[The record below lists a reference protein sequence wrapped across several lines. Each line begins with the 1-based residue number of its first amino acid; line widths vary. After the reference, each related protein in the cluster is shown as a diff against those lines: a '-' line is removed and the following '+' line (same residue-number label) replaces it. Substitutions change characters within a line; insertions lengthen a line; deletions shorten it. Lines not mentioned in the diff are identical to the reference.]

1 MWDRR
6 VDVLSVWKYYAAFLV
21 FLGAALLLK
30 DAAFSSVLWRE
41 GQPAVSNK
49 AYFYLQ
55 YLTCIFVVM
64 ITARMF
70 GESFRAPVCEYLKSF
85 PLSTRQVI
93 FYRYVRLF
101 IVLFVPH
108 AAAVAVMFGKV
119 NASISEYLAAFP
131 EYAPFPAVNILIPLT
146 HCAVAL
152 NFYIAMTL
160 FLMLLFRDAVIPI
173 VLIMAWCAL
182 EAGPLNIIF
191 QRYDMFAGAFGPQD
205 FYSYLPPNILWMLI
219 AQPILLCLVFVFY
232 GKRSFLGAPV
242 QSFRRVFRKHSG
254 LEFAHFDNER
264 RNDYEN

>member
-21 FLGAALLLK
+21 FLGTALLLK
-30 DAAFSSVLWRE
+30 DAAFSSVLWRD

-70 GESFRAPVCEYLKSF
+70 GESFRPPACEYLKSF

-93 FYRYVRLF
+93 FYRYVRLLMC
-101 IVLFVPH
+101 LFVPH

-160 FLMLLFRDAVIPI
+160 FLMLLFRDAVIPV
-173 VLIMAWCAL
+173 VLIMAWCAI
-182 EAGPLNIIF
+182 PL
-191 QRYDMFAGAFGPQD
+191 G
-205 FYSYLPPNILWMLI
+205 
-219 AQPILLCLVFVFY
+219 
-232 GKRSFLGAPV
+232 
-242 QSFRRVFRKHSG
+242 
-254 LEFAHFDNER
+254 
-264 RNDYEN
+264 

>member
-1 MWDRR
+1 MH
-6 VDVLSVWKYYAAFLV
+6 WKTQV
-21 FLGAALLLK
+21 TK
-30 DAAFSSVLWRE
+30 E
-41 GQPAVSNK
+41 GWAEMLPI
-49 AYFYLQ
+49 YLAMLDGDDEKSKFESL
-55 YLTCIFVVM
+55 YLTY
-64 ITARMF
+64 RKLMF
-70 GESFRAPVCEYLKSF
+70 HVANGILNDEGLAEDAVH
-85 PLSTRQVI
+85 
-93 FYRYVRLF
+93 RYVRLF

-152 NFYIAMTL
+152 NFYMAMTL
-160 FLMLLFRDAVIPI
+160 FLMLLFRDAVIPV

-242 QSFRRVFRKHSG
+242 QSFRRVFRKRSG
-254 LEFAHFDNER
+254 LGCARFDKER
-264 RNDYEN
+264 WNDYEN